1 MFFIILQRS
10 LELEA
15 IFIDTF
21 YNPRDNSEV
30 SKFQKYTNQLW
41 NFADTVEPFEC
52 KDIKIAL
59 NELMEAQKK
68 LENMTQT
75 IDKLKDQMEKNNQN
89 SNCFWGFCFQLNP
102 IEFGSL
108 TSVMIIIGVLLA
120 VIFICVCQNPCNC
133 CCTCWKNLGN
143 CSKCCFPGQENPY
156 IEVDIDGDGI
166 KDRVQ
171 LVD

>member
-1 MFFIILQRS
+1 M
-10 LELEA
+10 ELEA

-75 IDKLKDQMEKNNQN
+75 IDELKDQMEKNNQN

-120 VIFICVCQNPCNC
+120 VIFI
-133 CCTCWKNLGN
+133 
-143 CSKCCFPGQENPY
+143 
-156 IEVDIDGDGI
+156 
-166 KDRVQ
+166 RVM
-171 LVD
+171 VAK